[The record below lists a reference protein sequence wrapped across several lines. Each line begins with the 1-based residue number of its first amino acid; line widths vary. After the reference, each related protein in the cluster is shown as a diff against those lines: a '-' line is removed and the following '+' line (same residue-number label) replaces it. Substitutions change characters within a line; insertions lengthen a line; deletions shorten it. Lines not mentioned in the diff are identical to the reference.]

1 MLVFTLRMKI
11 THWLSLWLKYTV
23 KWTSNSISVWLRKWL
38 PPFSLAH
45 ACFGNGWQF
54 SVCSHWPKSHTPH
67 CLDSWQ
73 MELGGGGGRVCM
85 CVFVLWVWHTQTK
98 DKNRQ
103 NKDEEA
109 RESLNHFQICCHFP
123 IVLFYFLKPFFSAM
137 DGCVI
142 FFIVVELQEKHW
154 QFWRDHEARRISWG
168 KYSHV
173 FCKNFLIL
181 FS

>member
-1 MLVFTLRMKI
+1 MLVFTLSMKI

-45 ACFGNGWQF
+45 AWFGSGWPF
-54 SVCSHWPKSHTPH
+54 SLCSHWPKSYSPH

-73 MELGGGGGRVCM
+73 MELRYVCVHAVSV
-85 CVFVLWVWHTQTK
+85 CERQT
-98 DKNRQ
+98 DNS
-103 NKDEEA
+103 KDEEA
-109 RESLNHFQICCHFP
+109 SESLNHFQICCHFP
-123 IVLFYFLKPFFSAM
+123 IVCFYFLKPYFSAM
-137 DGCVI
+137 NGCVI
-142 FFIVVELQEKHW
+142 FVIVVELQGKHW
-154 QFWRDHEARRISWG
+154 QFWQDHEARRISWG